1 MNLGAF
7 TLVAYHLIDL
17 PNSPAGWG
25 LVPYLAARSRKLR
38 FAGAEELAAFQ
49 RQEVVEWRL
58 SELLFLTPKPR
69 LLVSLSKGKVLVSKK
84 E

>member
-1 MNLGAF
+1 MLSHSWPI
-7 TLVAYHLIDL
+7 TLSISLTAPQAGDW
-17 PNSPAGWG
+17 SPTSLHA
-25 LVPYLAARSRKLR
+25 RKLR

-69 LLVSLSKGKVLVSKK
+69 LLASLSKGKVLVSKK